1 MRSSISSKK
10 QRASGRSSL
19 SISSSSSRKRLERR
33 NLNKNKG
40 NDGDS
45 FLLRIAVPR
54 CKFLFSS
61 TSHKSLTVIAVMVL
75 SAFVVIVSRL
85 NCFHVHYG
93 LGGSLSNIEPLGS
106 EKRDGYT
113 DFHFT
118 GEGKITY
125 DQEAIDILGKHP
137 EIKLEDLDLGFVF
150 DIDQFGAD
158 PLAIGKG
165 GKVEASASS
174 SLPSSRL
181 GKASVGSIGKPINEI
196 LFHVTGERIR
206 NALQRREAQ
215 MPRPTVQP

>member
-1 MRSSISSKK
+1 M
-10 QRASGRSSL
+10 
-19 SISSSSSRKRLERR
+19 SISSSSSRKRFERR

-45 FLLRIAVPR
+45 FLLRIVVPG
-54 CKFLFSS
+54 CKFLLSS
-61 TSHKSLTVIAVMVL
+61 ISHNTLTVISVMVL
-75 SAFVVIVSRL
+75 SAFVVMVSRL

-93 LGGSLSNIEPLGS
+93 LSGSLSNIEPLGS
-106 EKRDGYT
+106 EKGNGYT

-118 GEGKITY
+118 GKGKIMY
-125 DQEAIDILGKHP
+125 DQEAIDILETNP

-158 PLAIGKG
+158 PLAIEKG
-165 GKVEASASS
+165 GKDEAPASS
-174 SLPSSRL
+174 SLSSSRL
-181 GKASVGSIGKPINEI
+181 GKASVGSVGKPTNAI

-206 NALQRREAQ
+206 NALQKREAQ